1 MYITKKVRLFP
12 TQEQE
17 ILMRKTAGCCRFLY
31 NWYIDEFKQGNISN
45 YTQASKKFTQLKK
58 QEEYIWLNEPS
69 RHSLNHALQNAYN
82 AYQDFFNHKK
92 GYPKYKSKNN
102 DEISFYVRSDSSI
115 DKKSGRHK
123 HTFYQ
128 TTNGVKIEKLGIVK
142 TNQPLPKIPK
152 NQHYYN
158 ATISYD
164 NKYWYLSVSYII
176 QKEDIELTDK
186 SIGIDLGIK
195 DLAITSYHKKYRNVN
210 KHPKMKR
217 IEKKIKRKQRKLQR
231 QRDANKNVYIKEVSI
246 DKNGNEIISKRKKKL
261 SECKNYQKTR
271 KEIQLLY
278 RKQRHI
284 RENHI
289 YLIINEI
296 VRTKPSRIVMETLS
310 PHRLMKNKYLA
321 KSIQEAKWRFFINH
335 IKNKCKRYGI
345 EFVQADQFF
354 PSTQK
359 CNKCGNVKKGK
370 EKLKLDQ
377 RVYRCFVCGNVIDRD
392 INASINLA
400 KY

>member
-17 ILMRKTAGCCRFLY
+17 MLMRKTAGCCRFLY

-58 QEEYIWLNEPS
+58 QKEYIWLNESS
-69 RHSLNHALQNAYN
+69 RHSLSHSLQNAYN
-82 AYQDFFNHKK
+82 AYQDFFKHKSC
-92 GYPKYKSKNN
+92 YPKYKSKNN
-102 DEISFYVRSDSSI
+102 DEISFYVRSEQ
-115 DKKSGRHK
+115 KNLYR
-123 HTFYQ
+123 TA
-128 TTNGVKIEKLGIVK
+128 NGVKIEKLGIVK
-142 TNQPLPKIPK
+142 ISQSLPKAK
-152 NQHYYN
+152 YYN

-176 QKEDIELTDK
+176 KQEQLILTDK

-195 DLAITSYHKKYRNVN
+195 DLVITSYHKKYKNIN

-231 QRDANKNVYIKEVSI
+231 QRDVNKNAYIEEISVAE
-246 DKNGNEIISKRKKKL
+246 NGNEVISERKKKL

-278 RKQRHI
+278 RKQRNI
-284 RENHI
+284 RENNI

-296 VRTKPSRIVMETLS
+296 VRTKPSRIVMETLY
-310 PHRLMKNKYLA
+310 PHRLMKNKHLA

-335 IKNKCKRYGI
+335 IKNKCMRYGI
-345 EFVQADQFF
+345 EFVQAEQFF

-370 EKLKLDQ
+370 EKTKLQQ
-377 RVYRCFVCGNVIDRD
+377 RVYHCTVCGNVIDRD

>member
-1 MYITKKVRLFP
+1 MYITKKIRLLP

-31 NWYIDEFKQGNISN
+31 NWYIDEFEQGNILN

-58 QEEYIWLNEPS
+58 QKEYTWLNEPS
-69 RHSLNHALQNAYN
+69 RHSLSHTLQNAYN

-92 GYPKYKSKNN
+92 YHPKYKSKNN
-102 DEISFYVRSDSSI
+102 DRTSFYVRSEQ
-115 DKKSGRHK
+115 KR
-123 HTFYQ
+123 FYR
-128 TTNGVKIEKLGIVK
+128 TSNGVKIEKLGIVK
-142 TNQPLPKIPK
+142 TSQPLPKIPK

-176 QKEDIELTDK
+176 KEGNTTLTGK
-186 SIGIDLGIK
+186 NIGIDLGIK
-195 DLAITSYHKKYRNVN
+195 DLAITSYHKKYKNIN

-231 QRDANKNVYIKEVSI
+231 KYDANKNVYIEEVVK
-246 DKNGNEIISKRKKKL
+246 DENGNEVISKRKKKL
-261 SECKNYQKTR
+261 SECKNYQKTK

-278 RKQRHI
+278 RKQRNI
-284 RENHI
+284 RENYI

-296 VRTKPSRIVMETLS
+296 VRTKPSRIVMETLY
-310 PHRLMKNKYLA
+310 PNILMKNRHLA

-335 IKNKCKRYGI
+335 IKNKCERYGI
-345 EFVQADQFF
+345 EFVQAEQFF

-359 CNKCGNVKKGK
+359 CNKCGNVKRGK
-370 EKLKLDQ
+370 EKMKLHH
-377 RVYRCFVCGNVIDRD
+377 RIYHCSVCGNVIDRD

-400 KY
+400 NY